1 MSMKRQFS
9 KSLTLLAF
17 SMIALNVGAQTSAT
31 SPSPPMGTT
40 PAGTSTPSTPPM
52 GTSPMGTQPAAQGP
66 GSPTGMSAETKR
78 MTPDQMREYVS
89 ARNACGAPSTQTQ
102 ACNDGVHRR
111 FPGVDPKCQAA
122 FGDALTDCLQNP
134 GKGK

>member
-1 MSMKRQFS
+1 MSVKHQFS
-9 KSLTLLAF
+9 KSLAVLAF
-17 SMIALNVGAQTSAT
+17 SMITLNVVAQTSAT
-31 SPSPPMGTT
+31 PQSPPAGTT
-40 PAGTSTPSTPPM
+40 PAGTSTPATPPM
-52 GTSPMGTQPAAQGP
+52 GSSPMGMHPAPQGQ
-66 GSPTGMSAETKR
+66 GSASALSTETKH

-102 ACNDGVHRR
+102 SCNDGVHRR
-111 FPGVDPKCQAA
+111 FTGVDPKCQAA

>member
-1 MSMKRQFS
+1 MSMKHQFS
-9 KSLTLLAF
+9 KSLTVLAL
-17 SMIALNVGAQTSAT
+17 SVIALNLGAQTSAT
-31 SPSPPMGTT
+31 PPSPPVVTT
-40 PAGTSTPSTPPM
+40 PAGTSTPATPPV
-52 GTSPMGTQPAAQGP
+52 GTTPIGTQPAAQGQ
-66 GSPTGMSAETKR
+66 GSPTAMSAETKR

-102 ACNDGVHRR
+102 PCNDGVHRR
-111 FPGVDPKCQAA
+111 FTGVDPKCQAA